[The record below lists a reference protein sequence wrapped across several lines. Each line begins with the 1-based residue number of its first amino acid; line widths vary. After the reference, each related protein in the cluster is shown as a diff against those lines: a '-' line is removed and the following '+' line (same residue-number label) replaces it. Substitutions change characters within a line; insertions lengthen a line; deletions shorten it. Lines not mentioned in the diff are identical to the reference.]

1 MDNKRFK
8 VKMSDTYPKVYERRW
23 KQVFCSA
30 GYYDS
35 DDEFCVYEGTLA
47 DCEAY
52 IRLVESGYME

>member
-23 KQVFCSA
+23 KTENTVC
-30 GYYDS
+30 GYDVN
-35 DDEFCVYEGTLA
+35 DEFCVYEGTLA

-52 IRLVESGYME
+52 IRLVESGYMG